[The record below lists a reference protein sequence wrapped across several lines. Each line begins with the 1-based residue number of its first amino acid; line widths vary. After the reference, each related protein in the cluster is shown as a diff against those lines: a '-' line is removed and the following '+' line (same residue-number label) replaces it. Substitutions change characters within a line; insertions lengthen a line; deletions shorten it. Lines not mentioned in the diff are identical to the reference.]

1 MRKALKILGIMFIAF
16 VGPTGWSMVTLAED
30 DAPTNTNPYMVI
42 AERNVFRLL
51 PPPPPETTNNAPE
64 PEKPKVVLSGFAT
77 VAGVTTVF
85 MSIPAK
91 DAKDR
96 PTYLRLKRGE
106 AQDDIQLL
114 DIREQLGE
122 VDILDA
128 GAQITL
134 SVKSN
139 SYAMTPMAPTPTKT
153 ASGAPM
159 FVRPLPS
166 RLNGPPNPGA
176 PFMPA
181 PLPLLQPLLRRL
193 LTVAETSLLLAE
205 RAPIWPQTRRQEH
218 SSPTTDR
225 LQGVPLRGDVQSVDR
240 GRTCLH
246 PGNASSQALGPR
258 HPAASLSSF
267 DEDRLSPGHGV
278 RNLHLQQLRHQ
289 GGPDQA
295 GVRQI
300 LRRLEEYHVPFSFHT
315 DATFLLNTDIS
326 QEHRLAQEIRES

>member
-30 DAPTNTNPYMVI
+30 NAPTNTNPYMVI

-139 SYAMTPMAPTPTKT
+139 SYAMTPTAPTPTKT
-153 ASGAPM
+153 ANGAPM
-159 FVRPLPS
+159 FVRPLPN

-181 PLPLLQPLLRRL
+181 PPAP
-193 LTVAETSLLLAE
+193 VA
-205 RAPIWPQTRRQEH
+205 
-218 SSPTTDR
+218 
-225 LQGVPLRGDVQSVDR
+225 
-240 GRTCLH
+240 
-246 PGNASSQALGPR
+246 ASSETAPHSGGNVIIAGGKSTDL
-258 HPAASLSSF
+258 AI
-267 DEDRLSPGHGV
+267 DKTPGT
-278 RNLHLQQLRHQ
+278 QQ
-289 GGPDQA
+289 P
-295 GVRQI
+295 
-300 LRRLEEYHVPFSFHT
+300 
-315 DATFLLNTDIS
+315 NN
-326 QEHRLAQEIRES
+326 